1 MDEGVS
7 ASDDLWSIVGV
18 AEGASEAE
26 IRRAFRS
33 RARKLHPDVNDAPDA
48 VPRFRKFVN
57 AYETLIDARARR
69 AWEASVRRASDSVTV
84 SYTHLTLPTKRIV

>member
-1 MDEGVS
+1 MEWLREKKAKELFEEARQGVQRN
-7 ASDDLWSIVGV
+7 ACPALALV

-57 AYETLIDARARR
+57 AYETLLDAP
-69 AWEASVRRASDSVTV
+69 
-84 SYTHLTLPTKRIV
+84 L